1 MDWSFSESQWS
12 IRVKEWRVISCN
24 GRFLGSVQELST
36 YNRKWI
42 ASNSQLLPCTIR
54 KHLTH
59 PHHHTAT
66 FFQATQSN
74 NLWRGQ
80 DCSNMVPH
88 SIFCLDNCHQPP
100 VKVACLWSYIQSS
113 SRPSL
118 DTCFHITHLVV
129 SLSFLMPLMGL
140 HCLQSRM
147 QISQLAVPSFSKS
160 GFH

>member
-1 MDWSFSESQWS
+1 MEGDILQWQ
-12 IRVKEWRVISCN
+12 ISWECS
-24 GRFLGSVQELST
+24 GTFYIQQEMNCIKQPTLT
-36 YNRKWI
+36 LHHQKRYYT
-42 ASNSQLLPCTIR
+42 Q
-54 KHLTH
+54 LTH

-74 NLWRGQ
+74 NLWRGK

-88 SIFCLDNCHQPP
+88 TIFCLDNCHQPP
-100 VKVACLWSYIQSS
+100 VTVTCLWSYIQSS

-118 DTCFHITHLVV
+118 DTCFHITNLVM
-129 SLSFLMPLMGL
+129 SLSFLMPPMAL

-147 QISQLAVPSFSKS
+147 QISQLAVPSSSKS